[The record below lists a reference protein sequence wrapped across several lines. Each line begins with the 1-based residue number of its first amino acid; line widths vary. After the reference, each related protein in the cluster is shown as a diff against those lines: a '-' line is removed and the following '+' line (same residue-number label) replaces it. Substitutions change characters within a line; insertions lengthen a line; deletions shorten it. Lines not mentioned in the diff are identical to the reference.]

1 MAKAKQYIGIKK
13 LWYGDVAT
21 AVITAAGLATW
32 LKTATEV
39 KNSHDGTW
47 GYTQD
52 DPDVTDYINE
62 LNGQPYYRDKT
73 SQGARTITFTM
84 GEYAYKNKA
93 DLQGGDMITAEGVT
107 TTDESAAVG
116 WKSSSSLENIN
127 KMLVG
132 QTKTGNYVV
141 FTNASIV
148 GKVDQQEKALGL
160 GVTAVCMENETD
172 DVAAEYWYDGDK
184 VVESAG

>member
-1 MAKAKQYIGIKK
+1 MAKRQFIGIKRI
-13 LWYGDVAT
+13 WYDAPIT
-21 AVITAAGLATW
+21 AVLTGESLAAL

-39 KNSHDGTW
+39 TNSHDGTW
-47 GYTQD
+47 GYSQD
-52 DPDVTDYINE
+52 DPDVTDYVNE

-73 SQGARTITFTM
+73 SLGARTVTFTM

-93 DLQGGDMITAEGVT
+93 DLQGGDMITAEGT
-107 TTDESAAVG
+107 ATTDEEAAVG
-116 WKSSSSLENIN
+116 WKSPSTLENIH
-127 KMLVG
+127 KAIIA

-160 GVTAVCMENETD
+160 GVTAVAMESETAG
-172 DVAAEYWYDGDK
+172 VAAEYWYDGSA
-184 VVESAG
+184 VVAASG

>member
-1 MAKAKQYIGIKK
+1 MAKQYIGIKK
-13 LWYGDVAT
+13 LWYGDPADK
-21 AVITAAGLATW
+21 AITGASLATW
-32 LKTATEV
+32 LKTANEV

-47 GYTQD
+47 GYSQD

-84 GEYAYKNKA
+84 GEYSYKNKA
-93 DLQGGDMITAEGVT
+93 DLQGGDMITKDGTV
-107 TTDESAAVG
+107 TTDESTAVG
-116 WKSSSSLENIN
+116 WKSTDSLENIN
-127 KMLVG
+127 KMIVG
-132 QTKTGNYVV
+132 MTKTGNYVV

-160 GVTAVCMENETD
+160 GVTAVCMENNTD
-172 DVAAEYWYDGDK
+172 GVAAEYWYDGVS
-184 VVESAG
+184 VVEATA

>member
-1 MAKAKQYIGIKK
+1 MNKPFIGIKK
-13 LWYGDVAT
+13 LWYGDPADKIV
-21 AVITAAGLATW
+21 TAAELATW

-47 GYTQD
+47 GYSQD

-73 SQGARTITFTM
+73 NQGARTIIFTM
-84 GEYAYKNKA
+84 GEYSYKNKA
-93 DLQGGDMITAEGVT
+93 DLQGGDMIDETGVV
-107 TTDESAAVG
+107 TTDESKAAG
-116 WKSSSSLENIN
+116 WKSTDSLENIN

-132 QTKTGNYVV
+132 MTKTGNYVV

-160 GVTAVCMENETD
+160 GVTAVCMENDTD
-172 DVAAEYWYDGDK
+172 NVAAEYWYNGDK
-184 VVESAG
+184 VVNTTA